1 MPKILEITELGDPV
15 LREEASDIIHPL
27 ENQIKTLIED
37 MKYTAYE
44 VNGVGLAAPQVNR
57 SLSIFIISSEPN
69 NRYPDAPELGPLV
82 IINPEIVAYS
92 DEMEEG
98 WEGCLSI
105 PGIRGIVPRH
115 KSIKASYTDSSG
127 KEITAEFTDFP
138 ARIFQHEYDHLK
150 GIVFLDRIE
159 STEDIIT
166 EKEYRKLCE

>member
-15 LREEASDIIHPL
+15 LREETEDINNPL
-27 ENQIKTLIED
+27 EYSIKILIED
-37 MKYTAYE
+37 MKYTVSE

-69 NRYPDAPELGPLV
+69 DRYPDAPDLGPLV
-82 IINPEIVAYS
+82 IINPEIVSYS
-92 DEMEEG
+92 DEMEER

-115 KSIKASYTDSSG
+115 RSIKASYTDSSG
-127 KEITAEFTDFP
+127 KEITAEFKDFP

-159 STEDIIT
+159 STVDIIT
-166 EKEYRKLCE
+166 EKEYRKLYE